1 MNVHGKR
8 VGRNSGQFCGFLR
21 ERFCWIKRSSMH
33 DARIYTLIDLTNWND
48 RAGSAI
54 TGQCGVQLANHHWG
68 QRHSLVCYVGH
79 VHANWRLTSISCFL
93 LLGSAKLASLHRIC
107 CWHTDTAQRIYSSI
121 ALPIY
126 WNYLVCTVRTAD
138 SINSHD
144 DNAQVRSSW
153 DKLRTAAGSSCTSF
167 PQARTVWLAPGSY

>member
-1 MNVHGKR
+1 
-8 VGRNSGQFCGFLR
+8 
-21 ERFCWIKRSSMH
+21 MH

-153 DKLRTAAGSSCTSF
+153 DKLRTAAGSSYVVSSSENS
-167 PQARTVWLAPGSY
+167 LAGASTGIQIQVRPCSIAHRHLAGTGQNRQIRIL